1 MKFVKYALLSIA
13 LISFGSMAASTP
25 MNTTSQTNVGQ
36 QQVKT
41 KQISHAGK
49 VKAKKA
55 AHIKSGAKKVPN
67 KIMSK
72 VN

>member
-25 MNTTSQTNVGQ
+25 MSTTSQTNVEQ
-36 QQVKT
+36 QAKT
-41 KQISHAGK
+41 KQISHTGK

-55 AHIKSGAKKVPN
+55 SHIKSGAKKRLAKP
-67 KIMSK
+67 
-72 VN
+72 

>member
-25 MNTTSQTNVGQ
+25 MNTSSQTNVGQ
-36 QQVKT
+36 KQVKN
-41 KQISHAGK
+41 KQISHTSK

-55 AHIKSGAKKVPN
+55 SHIKSGAKKAP
-67 KIMSK
+67 SK
-72 VN
+72 VMTKAN

>member
-1 MKFVKYALLSIA
+1 MKFVKYALLSMA

-25 MNTTSQTNVGQ
+25 MNASGQTNAGQ

-41 KQISHAGK
+41 KQISHTGK

-55 AHIKSGAKKVPN
+55 SHIKSGAKKTADKAMTKAN
-67 KIMSK
+67 
-72 VN
+72 

>member
-13 LISFGSMAASTP
+13 LISFGSMAVSTP
-25 MNTTSQTNVGQ
+25 MNTNSQTNVGQ

-41 KQISHAGK
+41 KKISHTGK
-49 VKAKKA
+49 VKVKKASHIKSVAKKA
-55 AHIKSGAKKVPN
+55 PS
-67 KIMSK
+67 KIMTK